1 MMMGLSST
9 PRRVRAY
16 QWLGDRVTA
25 GGVVECIML
34 FGGEGGTIKMDSR
47 TGEAIGVMVRTT
59 RGEVMMRPGDF
70 LVELAHRLVAVM
82 SPTEVFCLFVPDTS
96 WSSFGTHAG
105 RSDAALE
112 FSAAL
117 GEDGLP
123 LWERPAPGL
132 EALEGI

>member
-1 MMMGLSST
+1 MLMGFSST

-34 FGGEGGTIKMDSR
+34 FGGDGGTVKMDST
-47 TGEAIGVMVRTT
+47 TGKAIGVTVRTS
-59 RGEVMMRPGDF
+59 RGEVMMWPGDF
-70 LVELAHRLVAVM
+70 LVELAPGLVSVL

-96 WSSFGTHAG
+96 WSAFGTHTSRTVG
-105 RSDAALE
+105 ALE

-132 EALEGI
+132 DALEGI